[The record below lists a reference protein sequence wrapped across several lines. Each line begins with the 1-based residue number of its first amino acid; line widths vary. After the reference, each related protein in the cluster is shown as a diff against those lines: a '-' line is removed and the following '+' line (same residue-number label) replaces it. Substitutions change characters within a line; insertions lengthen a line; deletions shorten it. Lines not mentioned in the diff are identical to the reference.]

1 MRQGQLSP
9 IMTWTPAI
17 SFLIAARNRP
27 KELKAALAS
36 CLTQSFESWEALVVD
51 DHSDCADL
59 ERLVKDFD
67 DIRLRYVRLAEG
79 ERGVSTARN
88 RAIAL
93 ARSPRLL
100 TLDSV
105 DLNNPHR
112 AARCLELLDADKPQL
127 IYTRVRLFSAEQP
140 TGRPKPVL
148 QPFSG
153 ALLEMFNFVTN
164 PGTAFTRK
172 AFEAAGEGFR
182 SSLSLAEDY
191 DLYLRMARAGVSIS
205 AIDEEHVSYRK
216 HPKATTS
223 RRQAELHEAVMTV
236 RRLNGVKPFPID
248 AIRAHA
254 LPELARN
261 LLDNPNQKALW
272 QDDRWNDE

>member
-1 MRQGQLSP
+1 MP
-9 IMTWTPAI
+9 WEPAV
-17 SFLIAARNRP
+17 SFLIPARNRP
-27 KELKAALAS
+27 EELRATLAS
-36 CLTQSFESWEALVVD
+36 CVAQSCDAWEAVVVD
-51 DHSDCADL
+51 DHSNEADL
-59 ERLVKDFD
+59 QALVRDFHD
-67 DIRLRYVRLAEG
+67 NRLRYDRLADD
-79 ERGVSTARN
+79 ERGVSAARN

-100 TLDSV
+100 TLDSD

-112 AARCLELLDADKPQL
+112 AARCLELLDPNKLQL
-127 IYTRVRLFSAEQP
+127 VYTRVRLFSESQP
-140 TGRPKPVL
+140 AGRPKPLL
-148 QPFSG
+148 QPFSA
-153 ALLEMFNFVTN
+153 ALLEMFNFITN

-182 SSLSLAEDY
+182 PSLSLAEDY
-191 DLYLRMARAGVSIS
+191 DLYLRMARAGVTIR

-236 RRLNGVKPFPID
+236 RQLNGVKPFPIE
-248 AIRAHA
+248 AIRSHA

-261 LLDNPNQKALW
+261 LLDNPDQRALW
-272 QDDRWNDE
+272 QDDRWSNP